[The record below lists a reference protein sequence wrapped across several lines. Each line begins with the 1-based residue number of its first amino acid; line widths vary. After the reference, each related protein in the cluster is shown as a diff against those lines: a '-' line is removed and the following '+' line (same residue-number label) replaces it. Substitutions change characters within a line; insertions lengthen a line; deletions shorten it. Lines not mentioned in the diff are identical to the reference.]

1 MTTLIH
7 NGTIVNEGK
16 MFKADITI
24 VDDTISDIAEIQD
37 KPRGCYDKI
46 VDATGC
52 LIMPGC
58 IDTHVHF
65 REPGLTH
72 KADIDSESRAAAYGG
87 VTTYFDMP
95 NTKPQTTTLQT
106 LEEKHAMAKEKSHVN
121 YSFFFG
127 ATNDNAHLIR
137 ELDSS
142 RVPGIKLFMGS
153 STGNMLVDR
162 EQTLHNIFAAAA
174 ERDMIVMAH
183 CEDTGI
189 INRNMQKMQEEYG
202 DDPDVSLHP
211 LIRSAEACLASS
223 TKAAEMALRHDA
235 RLHIAH
241 LTTKDEL
248 ALLGKPGITGEVTI
262 SHLLFSD
269 EDYATA
275 GSLIKCNPAVKT
287 SADRHALRRAAAEG
301 RLFTVATDHAPHAIE
316 EKQGGAKK
324 AMSGMPMIQ
333 FSLPAMMSLVDE
345 NVFDPPAVARLMCH
359 NPASLFRICGRGFLR
374 KGYKADITIL
384 SDNAPY
390 VVDKTMIQSK
400 CGWSPVEGR
409 RFNWKV
415 VHTFCNGRHILNDG
429 TFDETARGEAILFGN
444 T

>member
-1 MTTLIH
+1 MTTLIQ

-24 VDDTISDIAEIQD
+24 VDDIISDISEVQD
-37 KPRGCYDKI
+37 KPRGRYDKI

-72 KADIDSESRAAAYGG
+72 KADIESESRAAAFGG
-87 VTTYFDMP
+87 VTSYFDMP
-95 NTKPQTTTLQT
+95 NTNPQSTTLEA
-106 LEEKHAMAKEKSHVN
+106 LEEKYMLAEKKSHVN

-137 ELDSS
+137 EIDRR

-162 EQTLHNIFAAAA
+162 EQTLDNIFATAA
-174 ERDMIVMAH
+174 EMDMIVMAH
-183 CEDTGI
+183 CEDTDI
-189 INRNMQKMQEEYG
+189 INRNMQKMQAEYG
-202 DDPDVSLHP
+202 DDPDVTLHP

-223 TKAAEMALRHDA
+223 SKAVEMASRHDA

-241 LTTKDEL
+241 LTTKEEL
-248 ALLGKPGITGEVTI
+248 ALLGKPGITGEVTT

-287 SADRHALRRAAAEG
+287 RADRDALRRAAAEG
-301 RLFTVATDHAPHAIE
+301 LLTTVATDHAPHAFD
-316 EKQGGAKK
+316 EKKGGAKK

-333 FSLPAMMSLVDE
+333 FSLPVMMSLVDE
-345 NVFDPPAVARLMCH
+345 NVFDPQTVVRLMCH
-359 NPASLFRICGRGFLR
+359 NPANLFRISGRGFLR
-374 KGYKADITIL
+374 KGYKADITII
-384 SDNAPY
+384 SNKTPY
-390 VVDKTMIQSK
+390 TVDKTIIQSK
-400 CGWSPVEGR
+400 CGWSPVGGR
-409 RFNWKV
+409 HFNWKV
-415 VHTFCNGRHILNDG
+415 VHTFCNGQHILNDG
-429 TFDETARGEAILFGN
+429 KFDDTARGEAILFDN
-444 T
+444 K